1 MYLQNI
7 RMVVQCSHNTK
18 HGNKVLRQREV
29 RTMSEKEKQ
38 VMDYLKKQSGNLTDE
53 QLQRL
58 SDIAYGM
65 MLAQESKK
73 EQDKQTA

>member
-1 MYLQNI
+1 
-7 RMVVQCSHNTK
+7 MVVQCSHNTK
-18 HGNKVLRQREV
+18 HENKVLRQREV

-38 VMDYLKKQSGNLTDE
+38 AIENLNKSTE
-53 QLQRL
+53 KLTPAQMQRL

-65 MLAQESKK
+65 MLAKEGKQ

>member
-1 MYLQNI
+1 
-7 RMVVQCSHNTK
+7 
-18 HGNKVLRQREV
+18 
-29 RTMSEKEKQ
+29 MSEKEKQ
-38 VMDYLKKQSGNLTDE
+38 VMDYLKEQSGNLTDE

-65 MLAQESKK
+65 ALAKEAKQ